1 MHAEKLILF
10 RSYKTE
16 SVLYNYVTAFHCHFM
31 RKEMKTNNKSQ
42 CTVLF
47 LFFYFF
53 LSQFAVRPGVGS
65 CSEVR
70 SSTGQ

>member
-16 SVLYNYVTAFHCHFM
+16 SVLYNYVTAFDCHFM
-31 RKEMKTNNKSQ
+31 CKEMKTNNKSQ
-42 CTVLF
+42 CTVQCF
-47 LFFYFF
+47 
-53 LSQFAVRPGVGS
+53 SKSHFAVCPGVGS